1 MLDRNQE
8 EDGHRNNVDWD
19 RNSPASSSSAF
30 AYVEHT
36 GTPEPRNRNPNSNNN
51 NNNNNNTTQDP
62 VREGSAREVG
72 GAAAMGGMAGLLV
85 FGPLGGLLGAGG
97 GAVAATTH
105 GKTGAT
111 TRAVGDVVASAG
123 ERLQRFSRQ
132 HRVPEQSSKGMSSM
146 SKSVQSFEDTHHVKE
161 RAAKTLVAAGKSW
174 KSFDQKHSVT
184 EKTSTGI
191 IKSCQWMTKKLKSP
205 KNSNTTA
212 AATATA
218 PTIEVHA
225 TRL

>member
-19 RNSPASSSSAF
+19 RNSTAASSSAF
-30 AYVEHT
+30 AYVENT
-36 GTPEPRNRNPNSNNN
+36 GAQDQRNLNQNNTNNTNNNSN
-51 NNNNNNTTQDP
+51 TKEH
-62 VREGSAREVG
+62 VREGSAREMG
-72 GAAAMGGMAGLLV
+72 GAAAIGGMAGLIVL
-85 FGPLGGLLGAGG
+85 GPIGGLLGAGG
-97 GAVAATTH
+97 GAVAATTK
-105 GKTGAT
+105 GKTGDT

-123 ERLQRFSRQ
+123 DRLKRFSSQ
-132 HRVPEQSSKGMSSM
+132 
-146 SKSVQSFEDTHHVKE
+146 HHVKE
-161 RAAKTLVAAGKSW
+161 KSSKGVSTVSKSVKSFEDKHNVKERASKTLVAAGKSL
-174 KSFDQKHSVT
+174 KSFDKKHSVT

-212 AATATA
+212 AATT

>member
-19 RNSPASSSSAF
+19 RNSTASSSSAF
-30 AYVEHT
+30 AYVENT
-36 GTPEPRNRNPNSNNN
+36 GAQDQRNLNQNNTNNTNNNSN
-51 NNNNNNTTQDP
+51 TKEH
-62 VREGSAREVG
+62 VREGSAREMG
-72 GAAAMGGMAGLLV
+72 GAAAIGGMAGLIVL
-85 FGPLGGLLGAGG
+85 GPIGGLLGAGG
-97 GAVAATTH
+97 GAVAATTK

-123 ERLQRFSRQ
+123 ERLKRFSSQ
-132 HRVPEQSSKGMSSM
+132 HHVHEKSSKGVSTV
-146 SKSVQSFEDTHHVKE
+146 SKSVQSFEDKHHVKE
-161 RAAKTLVAAGKSW
+161 RAAKTLVAAGQNW
-174 KSFDQKHSVT
+174 KSFDQKHRVT

-191 IKSCQWMTKKLKSP
+191 IKSCQWMTKKLQSP
-205 KNSNTTA
+205 KNSNTTSNA
-212 AATATA
+212 ATA